1 MKLYTEKQVKEM
13 LNKIN
18 AVLPKRA
25 SLLVYMVENI
35 TEYVTPIELPSD
47 EEIEKRAESY
57 CAEIFSTGMLHGAS
71 NNTRQGYIQSAK
83 WMKEQILNQNK

>member
-1 MKLYTEKQVKEM
+1 MKLYTEEQVKEM

-35 TEYVTPIELPSD
+35 TEYMTPIELQSD
-47 EEIEKRAESY
+47 EEIEQRVTTL
-57 CAEIFSTGMLHGAS
+57 FGDVGMYQLYDKDRFIDG
-71 NNTRQGYIQSAK
+71 AK

>member
-1 MKLYTEKQVKEM
+1 MKLYTEEQVKEM

-35 TEYVTPIELPSD
+35 TEYMTPIILPSD
-47 EEIEKRAESY
+47 EEIEVERKRY
-57 CAEIFSTGMLHGAS
+57 GVHGVLFSDG
-71 NNTRQGYIQSAK
+71 AK
-83 WMKEQILNQNK
+83 WIKKQILNQNK